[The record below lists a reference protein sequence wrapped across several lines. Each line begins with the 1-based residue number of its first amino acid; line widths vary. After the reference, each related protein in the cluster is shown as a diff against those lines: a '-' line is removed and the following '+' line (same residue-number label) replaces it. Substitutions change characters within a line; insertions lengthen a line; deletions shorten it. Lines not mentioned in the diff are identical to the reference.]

1 MALSWWF
8 ATTACTAPPPGPR
21 SLTDALAFL
30 FLSPCPQRALLGAA
44 DLVFLAA
51 CLALLARGRL
61 RRGGGSAAAAAPP
74 EREVLLQKP
83 DRPLSLPPPPFRYLV
98 ALGASAVFAASS
110 AVLFALALLLLPTGT
125 LWRAAEAAFLAVH
138 AVAHGAAAWTVAAS
152 RREGAAVPDAHL
164 RVFWLATALGA
175 ALFSASAAARGAAGS
190 LLFPDDVLA
199 FAGLLVSLPLA
210 YVAVTGFP
218 SHGTATGDAEPE
230 HAAGGEEEA
239 PASPYVAASFLS
251 RATFSWI
258 ISLIN
263 KVYAAESLTANDVPP
278 VPPGLRAEEAHAQFM
293 SNWPASSPPSRHAVG
308 VALWRSFWPRLVL
321 TAFLGLA
328 RLAAM
333 YVGPSLIDRFVEFI
347 RRGGTPWEGLRLVLI
362 LLVGKAAQTLASHH
376 YNFQGQLLGMRI
388 RGALQTAL
396 YHKSLRLTAG
406 ARRAHGAGAIVNYMQ
421 VDAAIVSM
429 AMHSL
434 HGLWLMPLQIVVALL
449 LLYAY
454 LGPAVLM
461 TLAVIAAVT
470 VIAAFANKLNVAY
483 QLKFLGV
490 RDSRVKAITEMLNH
504 MRVIKLQAWEDK
516 FGGKVRDIRRE
527 ELGWLAKIM
536 LFMCAN
542 TVVFSSGPLAMTL
555 LVFGTYIA
563 SGGQLDAGK
572 VFTATAFFR
581 MLEGPMQN
589 FPQTIVMSMQA
600 FVSLDRLNK
609 FLTDSEIDTTAVE
622 RVETDGAT
630 EDAVAVEVRGGVFAW
645 DVPESEEARGNN
657 GQAGNGIAENGQGNG
672 SELVTV
678 LKGIDVEVR
687 RGDLT
692 AVVGTVGSGKSSL
705 LSCIMGEMHKV
716 SGKVSIFG
724 STAYVA
730 QTAWIRNGTIQ
741 ENILFGKPMHPE
753 RYSEIIRA
761 CCLEKDLEMM
771 EFGDKTEIGE
781 RGINLS
787 GGQKQRIQLAR
798 AVYQDCDIYL
808 LDDIFSAV
816 DAHTGSTIFM
826 ECLKGILKNK
836 TVLLVTHQVDF
847 LQNVDTIIVMKD
859 GLIIQSGIYRELLA
873 SCPDFSELVAA
884 HDKSMETTGEQGF
897 HVQDTESSQAPTG
910 SVDVPSVNSKSND
923 ENGETVVGTTRN
935 KEEGSS
941 KLIQEEEKE
950 SGRVSWRVY
959 KLYMTQAWGWWG
971 VVVILV
977 VTLLSEGSSMAS
989 NYWLS
994 YETSGGPVFDTSIF
1008 LGVYA
1013 SIVVTTIILEMI
1025 TTIIVTFLGLQSA
1038 QAFFNKM
1045 FDSILRAPMSFF
1057 DTTPSGRILSRASSD
1072 QSKID
1077 TSLVFYVGFATSM
1090 CISVVTS
1097 IAVTCQV
1104 AWPSVVAVL
1113 PLLLLNIWYRNRYI
1127 ATSRELT
1134 RLQGVT
1140 RAPVIDHFTET
1151 FSGAPTVRCFR
1162 KEDEFYQTNLD
1173 RINSNLRMSFNNYAA
1188 NEWLGFHLEL
1198 IGTLILSI
1206 TAFLMISLPSNFIKK
1221 EFVGMSL
1228 SYGLSLNSLVYYTIS
1243 ISCMIENNM
1252 VAVER
1257 VHQYSTLPSEAAW
1270 EVADCL
1276 PSPNWPSRGDID
1288 VKDLKVRY
1296 RQNTPLILKGITVNI
1311 KSGEK
1316 IGVVGR
1322 TGSGK
1327 STLVQALFRIV
1338 EPAEGH
1344 IIIDGV
1350 DICTV
1355 GLHDLRSRFGVIP
1368 QEPVLFEGTVRSN
1381 IDPTGRY
1388 SEAEIWQALE
1398 RCQLKDIVASKPEKL
1413 DALVADM
1420 GENWSVG
1427 QKQLLCFGRVILK
1440 RSRILFMDEATASVD
1455 SQTDAAIQR
1464 IIREEFAECTVI
1476 SIAHRIPTVMDSDRV
1491 LVLDSGLVAE
1501 FDAPS
1506 KLMGRPSLFG
1516 GMVEEYASRSS
1527 RSQETDG

>member
-1 MALSWWF
+1 MVLPWWL
-8 ATTACTAPPPGPR
+8 ATTACAAPPPGPAG
-21 SLTDALAFL
+21 SFADALAFL
-30 FLSPCPQRALLGAA
+30 FLSPCTQRALLGAV

-51 CLALLARGRL
+51 CVVLLARRRR
-61 RRGGGSAAAAAPP
+61 RRGAPRAPAPP
-74 EREVLLQKP
+74 EGEPLLQKP
-83 DRPLSLPPPPFRYLV
+83 SHPPPPPLVRYVL
-98 ALGASAVFAASS
+98 ALGASTVFAAASV
-110 AVLFALALLLLPTGT
+110 VLLALALLLLPSTP
-125 LWRAAEAAFLAVH
+125 WRAAEAAFLAVH
-138 AVAHGAAAWTVAAS
+138 AVAHGAAAWTVASS
-152 RREGAAVPDAHL
+152 RRAGAAPDAHPAHL
-164 RVFWLATALGA
+164 RAFWLATALVA
-175 ALFSASAAARGAAGS
+175 LLFSASAVVRGADGS
-190 LLFPDDVLA
+190 LLFPDDILA
-199 FAGLLVSLPLA
+199 LASLLVSLSLA
-210 YVAVTGFP
+210 YVAVTGFTG
-218 SHGTATGDAEPE
+218 HGAGDGAQEVESEERTGP
-230 HAAGGEEEA
+230 EA
-239 PASPYVAASFLS
+239 PSSPYAAASFLS

-258 ISLIN
+258 TSLID
-263 KVYAAESLTANDVPP
+263 KGYAADSLTVEDVPP
-278 VPPGLRAEEAHAQFM
+278 VSAGHRAEAAHALFM
-293 SNWPASSPPSRHAVG
+293 SNWPASPGSRHPVG
-308 VALWRSFWPRLVL
+308 VALWLSFWPQLVL
-321 TAFLGLA
+321 TAVLGLA

-333 YVGPSLIDRFVEFI
+333 YVGPSLIDQFVEFI
-347 RRGGTPWEGLRLVLI
+347 RRGGTTWEGLRLVLI

-376 YNFQGQLLGMRI
+376 YSFQGQLLGMRI
-388 RGALQTAL
+388 RSALQTAL
-396 YHKSLRLTAG
+396 YLKSLRLTAG

-421 VDAAIVSM
+421 VDAGIVSY
-429 AMHSL
+429 AMHGL
-434 HGLWLMPLQIVVALL
+434 HGLWLMPLQIVVALF

-461 TLAVIAAVT
+461 TLAVITAVT
-470 VIAAFANKLNVAY
+470 VITAFANKLNLAY

-490 RDSRVKAITEMLNH
+490 RDSRVKAITEMLSH
-504 MRVIKLQAWEDK
+504 MRVIKLQAWEDT
-516 FGGKVRDIRRE
+516 FGGKVREIRRE

-542 TVVFSSGPLAMTL
+542 TVVFSSGPLAMTV
-555 LVFGTYIA
+555 LVFGTYLA

-572 VFTATAFFR
+572 VFTATAFFG
-581 MLEGPMQN
+581 MLEGPMRS

-600 FVSLDRLNK
+600 FVSLGRLNK
-609 FLTDSEIDTTAVE
+609 FLTDAEIDTAAVE
-622 RVETDGAT
+622 RIERGGA
-630 EDAVAVEVRGGVFAW
+630 EDTVAVKVQGGVFAW
-645 DVPESEEARGNN
+645 DVPPGEETRDKSSRPRHGV
-657 GQAGNGIAENGQGNG
+657 AENGEGNG
-672 SELVTV
+672 AELVTV
-678 LKGIDVEVR
+678 LRGIDVEVR
-687 RGDLT
+687 RGELT

-705 LSCIMGEMHKV
+705 LSCIMGEMHKI
-716 SGKVSIFG
+716 SGMVRICG

-730 QTAWIRNGTIQ
+730 QTAWIRNGTIK

-753 RYSEIIRA
+753 RYSEIIHA

-771 EFGDKTEIGE
+771 EFADQTEIGE

-826 ECLKGILKNK
+826 ECLKGILKDK

-847 LQNVDTIIVMKD
+847 LQNVDNIIVMKD
-859 GLIIQSGIYRELLA
+859 GLVIQSGIYRELLE
-873 SCPDFSELVAA
+873 SCSDFSDLVSA
-884 HDKSMETTGEQGF
+884 HHSSMETAGKQGCL
-897 HVQDTESSQAPTG
+897 VQNTEISQVSTG
-910 SVDVPSVNSKSND
+910 SVDSPSVDLKSND
-923 ENGETVVGTTRN
+923 ENGETAGTATN
-935 KEEGSS
+935 KETGSS
-941 KLIQEEEKE
+941 KLIKEEEKE

-977 VTLLSEGSSMAS
+977 VSLLSEGSSMAS

-994 YETSGGPVFDTSIF
+994 YETSGGPVSDTSIF
-1008 LGVYA
+1008 LGVYVG
-1013 SIVVTTIILEMI
+1013 IVATTIVLEMI
-1025 TTIIVTFLGLQSA
+1025 TTLIVTFLGLQSA

-1077 TSLVFYVGFATSM
+1077 TALVFYVGYATSM

-1104 AWPSVVAVL
+1104 AWPSVIAVL

-1140 RAPVIDHFTET
+1140 RAPIIDHFTET
-1151 FSGAPTVRCFR
+1151 FLGSPTVRCFR
-1162 KEDEFYQTNLD
+1162 KEEEFYQTNLD
-1173 RINSNLRMSFNNYAA
+1173 RINSNLRMSFHNSAA

-1198 IGTLILSI
+1198 IGTVILSV

-1243 ISCMIENNM
+1243 ISCMIENDM
-1252 VAVER
+1252 VSVER

-1270 EVADCL
+1270 EVAECL

-1327 STLVQALFRIV
+1327 STLVQALFRIL
-1338 EPAEGH
+1338 EPAEGR
-1344 IIIDGV
+1344 IVVDGI
-1350 DICTV
+1350 DICTL

-1381 IDPTGRY
+1381 VDPTGQY
-1388 SEAEIWQALE
+1388 SEDEIWLALE

-1427 QKQLLCFGRVILK
+1427 QKQLLCFGRVLLK
-1440 RSRILFMDEATASVD
+1440 HSRILFMDEATASVD

-1476 SIAHRIPTVMDSDRV
+1476 SIAHRIPTVMDSNRV
-1491 LVLDSGLVAE
+1491 LVLDAGLVAE

-1516 GMVEEYASRSS
+1516 GMVQEYASRTSS
-1527 RSQETDG
+1527 SQETDG

>member
-1 MALSWWF
+1 MALPWWL
-8 ATTACTAPPPGPR
+8 ATTAC
-21 SLTDALAFL
+21 
-30 FLSPCPQRALLGAA
+30 ALLGAV

-51 CLALLARGRL
+51 CLVLLARGL
-61 RRGGGSAAAAAPP
+61 RRGGSTAAAAAPA
-74 EREVLLQKP
+74 EREALLRKP
-83 DRPLSLPPPPFRYLV
+83 DHPSPRAFRYVV
-98 ALGASAVFAASS
+98 ALGASAVIAAASV
-110 AVLFALALLLLPTGT
+110 VLLALAVLLLPSTP
-125 LWRAAEAAFLAVH
+125 WRAAEAAFLAVH

-152 RREGAAVPDAHL
+152 RTAGAAPNAHHAHL

-175 ALFSASAAARGAAGS
+175 LLFSASAVVRGAHGS
-190 LLFPDDVLA
+190 LLFPDDAVA

-210 YVAVTGFP
+210 YIAVTGFARRGTGAGDVEP
-218 SHGTATGDAEPE
+218 GEHGG
-230 HAAGGEEEA
+230 EEA
-239 PASPYVAASFLS
+239 PASPYVTASFLS

-263 KVYAAESLTANDVPP
+263 KAYAAESLTANDVPP
-278 VPPGLRAEEAHAQFM
+278 VPPSHRAEAAHALFM
-293 SNWPASSPPSRHAVG
+293 SKWPASPASRHPVG
-308 VALWRSFWPRLVL
+308 VALWLSFWPQLVL

-347 RRGGTPWEGLRLVLI
+347 RLGGTPWEGLRLVII

-396 YHKSLRLTAG
+396 YRKSLRLTAG
-406 ARRAHGAGAIVNYMQ
+406 ARRAHGAGSIVNYMQ
-421 VDAAIVSM
+421 VDAGIVSF
-429 AMHSL
+429 AMHGL

-449 LLYAY
+449 LLYTY

-461 TLAVIAAVT
+461 TLAVITTVT
-470 VIAAFANKLNVAY
+470 VITAFANKLNLAY

-490 RDSRVKAITEMLNH
+490 RDRRVKAITEMLNH
-504 MRVIKLQAWEDK
+504 MRVIKLQAWEEK
-516 FGGKVRDIRRE
+516 FGGKVSDIRKE

-536 LFMCAN
+536 LFMCGN
-542 TVVFSSGPLAMTL
+542 TVVFSSGPLAMTV

-600 FVSLDRLNK
+600 FVSLGRLNK
-609 FLTDSEIDTTAVE
+609 FLTDAEIDTTAVE
-622 RVETDGAT
+622 RVESGGA
-630 EDAVAVEVRGGVFAW
+630 EEPVAVKVQAGVFAW
-645 DVPESEEARGNN
+645 DVPAGEETRDKVNS
-657 GQAGNGIAENGQGNG
+657 QAQVRHGAAETNGQGNG
-672 SELVTV
+672 ADLVTV
-678 LKGIDVEVR
+678 LRGIDVEVR
-687 RGDLT
+687 RGELT

-741 ENILFGKPMHPE
+741 ENILFGKPMYPE
-753 RYSEIIRA
+753 RYSQIINA

-771 EFGDKTEIGE
+771 DFGDKTEIGE

-816 DAHTGSTIFM
+816 DAHTGSTIFT

-847 LQNVDTIIVMKD
+847 LQNVDTITVMKD
-859 GLIIQSGIYRELLA
+859 GLVIQSGIYRELLA
-873 SCPDFSELVAA
+873 SCSDFSDLVAA
-884 HDKSMETTGEQGF
+884 HHSSMDTTGGQGY
-897 HVQDTESSQAPTG
+897 HVQNTESSDASTG
-910 SVDVPSVNSKSND
+910 SLDVPSVNSKSNN
-923 ENGETVVGTTRN
+923 ENGETVGTAIN
-935 KEEGSS
+935 KEAGSS

-994 YETSGGPVFDTSIF
+994 YETSGGPVFNTSVF
-1008 LGVYA
+1008 LGVYV
-1013 SIVVTTIILEMI
+1013 SIVATTIILEMI

-1077 TSLVFYVGFATSM
+1077 TSLVFYVGYATSM
-1090 CISVVTS
+1090 CISVVTT

-1104 AWPSVVAVL
+1104 AWPSVIAVL
-1113 PLLLLNIWYRNRYI
+1113 PLLLLNLWYRNRYI

-1140 RAPVIDHFTET
+1140 RAPIIDHFTET
-1151 FSGAPTVRCFR
+1151 FLGAPTVRCFR

-1188 NEWLGFHLEL
+1188 NEWLGFRLEL

-1243 ISCMIENNM
+1243 ISCMIENDM

-1257 VHQYSTLPSEAAW
+1257 VHQYSALPSEAAW

-1276 PSPNWPSRGDID
+1276 PSPNWPDRGDID

-1296 RQNTPLILKGITVNI
+1296 RQNTPLILKGITVSI
-1311 KSGEK
+1311 KGGEK

-1338 EPAEGH
+1338 EPAEGR

-1350 DICTV
+1350 DICTL

-1440 RSRILFMDEATASVD
+1440 RSRILFIDEATASVD

-1464 IIREEFAECTVI
+1464 IIREEFSECTII

-1491 LVLDSGLVAE
+1491 LVLDAGLVSE

-1516 GMVEEYASRSS
+1516 AMVQEYANRSS
-1527 RSQETDG
+1527 SSQGTDE

>member
-1 MALSWWF
+1 MALPWWL
-8 ATTACTAPPPGPR
+8 ATTACAAPPPGSG
-21 SLTDALAFL
+21 SLADWLAFI
-30 FLSPCPQRALLGAA
+30 FLSPCPQRALLGAV

-51 CLALLARGRL
+51 CLVLLARRL
-61 RRGGGSAAAAAPP
+61 LRGGVSAAAAPP
-74 EREVLLQKP
+74 SEGEALLEKP
-83 DRPLSLPPPPFRYLV
+83 DRHPSPPLFPY
-98 ALGASAVFAASS
+98 
-110 AVLFALALLLLPTGT
+110 ALALGSSAAFEAASVVLLVLAVLLLPSTP
-125 LWRAAEAAFLAVH
+125 WRAAEAAFLAVH
-138 AVAHGAAAWTVAAS
+138 SAAHGAAAWTVAAS
-152 RREGAAVPDAHL
+152 RRAGVSSPAAHQAAHL
-164 RVFWLATALGA
+164 RVFWLATALVA
-175 ALFSASAAARGAAGS
+175 LLFSASAAVRGAGGS
-190 LLFPDDVLA
+190 LLLPDDVLA

-210 YVAVTGFP
+210 FVAVTGST
-218 SHGTATGDAEPE
+218 SHGSTREGGDDEAEE
-230 HAAGGEEEA
+230 HAGEEE
-239 PASPYVAASFLS
+239 ASPYVAASFLS

-263 KVYAAESLTANDVPP
+263 KAYAAESLTADDVPP
-278 VPPGLRAEEAHAQFM
+278 VPPSHRAEAAYALFM
-293 SNWPASSPPSRHAVG
+293 SNWPASSRHPVG
-308 VALWRSFWPRLVL
+308 VALWLSFWPQLVL

-328 RLAAM
+328 RLGAM
-333 YVGPSLIDRFVEFI
+333 YVGPSLIDQFVEFV
-347 RRGGTPWEGLRLVLI
+347 RRGGTPWEGLQLVLI

-396 YHKSLRLTAG
+396 YRKSLHLTAG
-406 ARRAHGAGAIVNYMQ
+406 ARRAHGAGSIVNYMQ
-421 VDAAIVSM
+421 VDAGIVSF
-429 AMHSL
+429 AMHGL

-449 LLYAY
+449 LLYTY

-461 TLAVIAAVT
+461 TLAVITAVT
-470 VIAAFANKLNVAY
+470 VITAFANKLNLAY

-504 MRVIKLQAWEDK
+504 MRVIKLQAWEDN
-516 FGGKVRDIRRE
+516 FGKKVRDIRQE

-542 TVVFSSGPLAMTL
+542 TVVFSSGPLAMTV

-563 SGGQLDAGK
+563 TGGLLDAGK
-572 VFTATAFFR
+572 VFTAIAFFR
-581 MLEGPMQN
+581 MLEGPMQS

-609 FLTDSEIDTTAVE
+609 FLTDAEIDPTAVE
-622 RVETDGAT
+622 RVDSGGGA
-630 EDAVAVEVRGGVFAW
+630 EDTVAVKVQGGVFAW
-645 DVPESEEARGNN
+645 DVPAGEEKR
-657 GQAGNGIAENGQGNG
+657 
-672 SELVTV
+672 V
-678 LKGIDVEVR
+678 LRGIDVEVR
-687 RGDLT
+687 RGELS

-741 ENILFGKPMHPE
+741 ENILFGKPMHTE
-753 RYSEIIRA
+753 RYSEIIHA

-771 EFGDKTEIGE
+771 EFGDQTEIGE

-847 LQNVDTIIVMKD
+847 LKNVDTVIVMKD
-859 GLIIQSGIYRELLA
+859 GSVIQSGIYRELLA
-873 SCPDFSELVAA
+873 SCSDFSDLVAA
-884 HDKSMETTGEQGF
+884 HHSSMETTGEQGR
-897 HVQDTESSQAPTG
+897 HVQNTESSQASTG
-910 SVDVPSVNSKSND
+910 AVDVPSDNSKSND
-923 ENGETVVGTTRN
+923 GNGEKVDTAIN
-935 KEEGSS
+935 KEAGSS
-941 KLIQEEEKE
+941 KLIKEEEKE

-959 KLYMTQAWGWWG
+959 KLYMTQVWGWWG
-971 VVVILV
+971 IVIILV

-989 NYWLS
+989 SYWLS

-1008 LGVYA
+1008 LGVYS
-1013 SIVVTTIILEMI
+1013 SIVATTIILEMI

-1090 CISVVTS
+1090 CISVVTN

-1104 AWPSVVAVL
+1104 AWPSVIVVL

-1127 ATSRELT
+1127 TTSRELT

-1140 RAPVIDHFTET
+1140 RAPIIDHFTET
-1151 FSGAPTVRCFR
+1151 FLGAPTVRCFR
-1162 KEDEFYQTNLD
+1162 KENEFHQTNLD

-1188 NEWLGFHLEL
+1188 NEWLGFRLEL

-1243 ISCMIENNM
+1243 ISCMIENDM

-1270 EVADCL
+1270 EVTDCL

-1296 RQNTPLILKGITVNI
+1296 RQNTPLILKGITVSV

-1327 STLVQALFRIV
+1327 TTFVQALFRIV
-1338 EPAEGH
+1338 EPAEGS

-1350 DICTV
+1350 DICTL

-1381 IDPTGRY
+1381 IDPTGQY
-1388 SEAEIWQALE
+1388 SEPEIWKALE
-1398 RCQLKDIVASKPEKL
+1398 RCQLKDVVASKPEKL

-1464 IIREEFAECTVI
+1464 IIREEFNECTVI

-1491 LVLDSGLVAE
+1491 LVLDAGLVAE

-1506 KLMGRPSLFG
+1506 KLMARPSLFG
-1516 GMVEEYASRSS
+1516 AMVQEYASRSS
-1527 RSQETDG
+1527 SSHGTDG

>member
-1 MALSWWF
+1 MMALPWWL
-8 ATTACTAPPPGPR
+8 ATTACAAPPPGHG
-21 SLTDALAFL
+21 SLADLLAFVL
-30 FLSPCPQRALLGAA
+30 LSPCPQRALVGAV

-51 CLALLARGRL
+51 CLVLLARRP
-61 RRGGGSAAAAAPP
+61 RSGGGSAVAAAAPP
-74 EREVLLQKP
+74 EREALLQKP
-83 DRPLSLPPPPFRYLV
+83 SHHPSPPPFRYV
-98 ALGASAVFAASS
+98 VSLGASAVLAAASV
-110 AVLFALALLLLPTGT
+110 VLLALAILLLPSTP
-125 LWRAAEAAFLAVH
+125 WRAAEAAFLSVH
-138 AVAHGAAAWTVAAS
+138 AVAHGAAAWTVATS
-152 RREGAAVPDAHL
+152 RRAGAAQGAHQAHL

-175 ALFSASAAARGAAGS
+175 VLFSASAVVRGADGS
-190 LLFPDDVLA
+190 LIFPDDVLA

-210 YVAVTGFP
+210 YVAATGFTG
-218 SHGTATGDAEPE
+218 HGTGAGDCEPE
-230 HAAGGEEEA
+230 HAGEEA

-263 KVYAAESLTANDVPP
+263 KAYAAESLIADDVPP
-278 VPPGLRAEEAHAQFM
+278 VPPGLRAEAAHDLFM
-293 SNWPASSPPSRHAVG
+293 SNWPASPASRHPVG
-308 VALWRSFWPRLVL
+308 VALWLSFWPRLVL

-333 YVGPSLIDRFVEFI
+333 YVGPSLIDQFVEFI

-362 LLVGKAAQTLASHH
+362 LLVGKAVQTLASHH

-396 YHKSLRLTAG
+396 YRKSLRLTAG
-406 ARRAHGAGAIVNYMQ
+406 ARRAHGAGSIVNYIQ
-421 VDAAIVSM
+421 VDAGIVSF
-429 AMHSL
+429 AMHGL

-449 LLYAY
+449 LLYTY

-461 TLAVIAAVT
+461 TLAVITAVT
-470 VIAAFANKLNVAY
+470 VITAFANKFNLSY

-504 MRVIKLQAWEDK
+504 MRVIKLQAWEDT
-516 FGGKVRDIRRE
+516 FGGKVRDIRRD

-542 TVVFSSGPLAMTL
+542 TVVFSSGPLAMTV

-600 FVSLDRLNK
+600 FVSLGRLNK
-609 FLTDSEIDTTAVE
+609 FLTDAEIDTTAVE
-622 RVETDGAT
+622 RVESGGA
-630 EDAVAVEVRGGVFAW
+630 EDTPVAVEVRGGVFAW
-645 DVPESEEARGNN
+645 DVPASEEMRSSDSQARLGVE
-657 GQAGNGIAENGQGNG
+657 ENGQGNG
-672 SELVTV
+672 SAELVTV

-687 RGDLT
+687 RGELT

-741 ENILFGKPMHPE
+741 ENILFGKPMHLE
-753 RYSEIIRA
+753 RYSEIIHA

-771 EFGDKTEIGE
+771 EFGDQTEIGE

-826 ECLKGILKNK
+826 ECLKGMLKNK
-836 TVLLVTHQVDF
+836 TVLLVTHQMDF

-859 GLIIQSGIYRELLA
+859 GLVIQSGIYGELLA
-873 SCPDFSELVAA
+873 SCPDFSDLVAA
-884 HDKSMETTGEQGF
+884 HHSSMETTGEQGC
-897 HVQDTESSQAPTG
+897 HVQNTESSQASTG
-910 SVDVPSVNSKSND
+910 SVDVPSINSKSND
-923 ENGETVVGTTRN
+923 ENGETTGTAIN
-935 KEEGSS
+935 KEAGSS
-941 KLIQEEEKE
+941 KLIKEEEKE

-994 YETSGGPVFDTSIF
+994 YETSGGPVFDTTIF

-1013 SIVVTTIILEMI
+1013 SIVATTIILEMI

-1090 CISVVTS
+1090 CISVVTN

-1104 AWPSVVAVL
+1104 AWPSVIAVL

-1140 RAPVIDHFTET
+1140 RAPIIDHFTET
-1151 FSGAPTVRCFR
+1151 FLGAPTVRCFR

-1173 RINSNLRMSFNNYAA
+1173 RINSNLRMSFHNYAA
-1188 NEWLGFHLEL
+1188 NEWLGFRLEL

-1243 ISCMIENNM
+1243 ISCMIENDM

-1276 PSPNWPSRGDID
+1276 PSSNWPSRGDID

-1296 RQNTPLILKGITVNI
+1296 RQNTPLILKGITVSI
-1311 KSGEK
+1311 KNGEK

-1338 EPAEGH
+1338 EPAEGR

-1350 DICTV
+1350 DICTL

-1381 IDPTGRY
+1381 IDPTGQY

-1491 LVLDSGLVAE
+1491 LVLDAGLVAE

-1516 GMVEEYASRSS
+1516 AMVKEYASRSS
-1527 RSQETDG
+1527 SSKETDG

>member
-1 MALSWWF
+1 MALPWWL
-8 ATTACTAPPPGPR
+8 ATMECAAPPHGPG
-21 SLTDALAFL
+21 SFADALAFL
-30 FLSPCPQRALLGAA
+30 FLSPCPQRALLGAV
-44 DLVFLAA
+44 DLVFIAA
-51 CLALLARGRL
+51 SFALVARGRL
-61 RRGGGSAAAAAPP
+61 RRGGISAAAAAP
-74 EREVLLQKP
+74 EREALLQKP
-83 DRPLSLPPPPFRYLV
+83 GSLSSPPPPFRYVV
-98 ALGASAVFAASS
+98 ALGASAVLAAAS
-110 AVLFALALLLLPTGT
+110 AVLLALALLLLPSGT
-125 LWRAAEAAFLAVH
+125 PWRVAEAAFLAVH
-138 AVAHGAAAWTVAAS
+138 TVAHGAAAWAVAAS
-152 RREGAAVPDAHL
+152 RRAGASWTPAAHV
-164 RVFWLATALGA
+164 RAFWLATALGA
-175 ALFSASAAARGAAGS
+175 VLFSASAAARGAGGS

-218 SHGTATGDAEPE
+218 SHGTATGDAEPPE
-230 HAAGGEEEA
+230 HAGGGEENEA
-239 PASPYVAASFLS
+239 PASPYAAASFLS

-263 KVYAAESLTANDVPP
+263 KAYAAESLAAEDVPP
-278 VPPGLRAEEAHAQFM
+278 VPTGLRAEEAHALFM
-293 SNWPASSPPSRHAVG
+293 SNWPATSSPRHAVG
-308 VALWRSFWPRLVL
+308 VALWRSFWPQLVL

-347 RRGGTPWEGLRLVLI
+347 RRGGTPWEGLSLVLI
-362 LLVGKAAQTLASHH
+362 LLDGKAAQTLASHH

-396 YHKSLRLTAG
+396 YRKSLRLSAG

-421 VDAAIVSM
+421 VDTGIVSI
-429 AMHSL
+429 AMHGL

-461 TLAVIAAVT
+461 TLAVITAVT
-470 VIAAFANKLNVAY
+470 VITAFANKLNLAY

-490 RDSRVKAITEMLNH
+490 RDSRVKAITEMLSH

-542 TVVFSSGPLAMTL
+542 TVVFSSGPLAMTV

-572 VFTATAFFR
+572 VFTAAAFFR

-600 FVSLDRLNK
+600 FVSLSRLNK
-609 FLTDSEIDTTAVE
+609 FLTDAEIDTAAVD
-622 RVETDGAT
+622 RVESGSAAD
-630 EDAVAVEVRGGVFAW
+630 DAVAIEVRGGVFAW
-645 DVPESEEARGNN
+645 DVPENEEKKSNN
-657 GQAGNGIAENGQGNG
+657 GQAGNGVTENGQGNG

-687 RGDLT
+687 RGELT

-771 EFGDKTEIGE
+771 EFGDQTEIGE

-826 ECLKGILKNK
+826 ECLKGMLKNK

-859 GLIIQSGIYRELLA
+859 GLLIQSGIYRELLA
-873 SCPDFSELVAA
+873 SCSDFSDLVAA
-884 HDKSMETTGEQGF
+884 HHSSMETTGEQGF
-897 HVQDTESSQAPTG
+897 HVQNTESSQASTG

-923 ENGETVVGTTRN
+923 ENGETVGTAIN
-935 KEEGSS
+935 KEAGSS

-1013 SIVVTTIILEMI
+1013 SIVATTIILEMI

-1077 TSLVFYVGFATSM
+1077 TSLVFYVGYATSM
-1090 CISVVTS
+1090 CISVVTN
-1097 IAVTCQV
+1097 IAIICQV
-1104 AWPSVVAVL
+1104 AWPSVIPVL

-1140 RAPVIDHFTET
+1140 RAPIIDHFTET

-1173 RINSNLRMSFNNYAA
+1173 RINSNLCMAFNNYAA
-1188 NEWLGFHLEL
+1188 NEWLGFRLEL

-1243 ISCMIENNM
+1243 ITCMIENDM

-1257 VHQYSTLPSEAAW
+1257 VHQYSALPSEAAW

-1296 RQNTPLILKGITVNI
+1296 RQNTPLILKGITLNI

-1327 STLVQALFRIV
+1327 STLVQALFRIL
-1338 EPAEGH
+1338 EPAEGR

-1381 IDPTGRY
+1381 IDPTGQY

-1476 SIAHRIPTVMDSDRV
+1476 SIAHRMPTVMDSDRV
-1491 LVLDSGLVAE
+1491 LVLDAGLVAE

-1516 GMVEEYASRSS
+1516 AMVQEYASRSS
-1527 RSQETDG
+1527 SSQETDG

>member
-1 MALSWWF
+1 MALPWWL
-8 ATTACTAPPPGPR
+8 TTKACTAPPPGPG
-21 SLTDALAFL
+21 SFSDAVAFL
-30 FLSPCPQRALLGAA
+30 FLSPCPQRGLLATA
-44 DLVFLAA
+44 DLVFLVA
-51 CLALLARGRL
+51 CIVRLARRL
-61 RRGGGSAAAAAPP
+61 RRGHPVPAAAPP
-74 EREVLLQKP
+74 PEREALLQKP
-83 DRPLSLPPPPFRYLV
+83 NHPSPPLVRHVL
-98 ALGASAVFAASS
+98 ALGASAVFAAVSV
-110 AVLFALALLLLPTGT
+110 VLLALALLLLPATP
-125 LWRAAEAAFLAVH
+125 WRAAEGAFLSVH
-138 AVAHGAAAWTVAAS
+138 AVAHGVAAWTIVSS
-152 RREGAAVPDAHL
+152 RRAGAAPEAHL

-175 ALFSASAAARGAAGS
+175 ALFSASAVVRGADAS
-190 LLFPDDVLA
+190 LLFPDDILA

-210 YVAVTGFP
+210 YIAVTGF
-218 SHGTATGDAEPE
+218 TGNVTRAQEGEPE
-230 HAAGGEEEA
+230 HAGPEA
-239 PASPYVAASFLS
+239 PSSPYTTASFLS

-258 ISLIN
+258 NSLIT
-263 KVYAAESLTANDVPP
+263 KGYAAESLKTEDVPP
-278 VPPGLRAEEAHAQFM
+278 VSAAHRAEAAHALFM
-293 SNWPASSPPSRHAVG
+293 SNWPASPASRHPVG
-308 VALWRSFWPRLVL
+308 VALWLSFWPQLVL

-328 RLAAM
+328 RLGAM
-333 YVGPSLIDRFVEFI
+333 YVGPSLIDQFVEFI
-347 RRGGTPWEGLRLVLI
+347 RRGGTSWEGLRLVLI
-362 LLVGKAAQTLASHH
+362 LLAGKAVQTLASHH
-376 YNFQGQLLGMRI
+376 YSFQGQLLGMRI

-396 YHKSLRLTAG
+396 YRKSLRLTAG

-421 VDAAIVSM
+421 VDAGIVSY
-429 AMHSL
+429 AMHGL

-461 TLAVIAAVT
+461 TLAVITAVT
-470 VIAAFANKLNVAY
+470 VVTAFANKLNLAY

-490 RDSRVKAITEMLNH
+490 RDSRVKAITEMLSN
-504 MRVIKLQAWEDK
+504 MRPIKLQAWEDT

-542 TVVFSSGPLAMTL
+542 TVVFSSGPLAMTV
-555 LVFGTYIA
+555 LVFGTYLA

-572 VFTATAFFR
+572 VFTATAFFG
-581 MLEGPMQN
+581 MLEGPMRN

-609 FLTDSEIDTTAVE
+609 FLTDTEIDTAAVE
-622 RVETDGAT
+622 RIESGGA
-630 EDAVAVEVRGGVFAW
+630 EDTVAVKVQGGVFAW
-645 DVPESEEARGNN
+645 DVPADEEMKGNN
-657 GQAGNGIAENGQGNG
+657 NNSSRPRHEVAENDQGNRA
-672 SELVTV
+672 ELVTV
-678 LKGIDVEVR
+678 LRGIDVEVR
-687 RGDLT
+687 RGELT

-705 LSCIMGEMHKV
+705 LSCIMGEMHKL
-716 SGKVSIFG
+716 SGTVSICG

-741 ENILFGKPMHPE
+741 ENILFGKPMHSE
-753 RYSEIIRA
+753 RYSEIVNA

-771 EFGDKTEIGE
+771 EFGDQTEIGE

-816 DAHTGSTIFM
+816 DAHTGSAIFK

-859 GLIIQSGIYRELLA
+859 GLVIQSGIYLELLA
-873 SCPDFSELVAA
+873 SCSEFSDLVTA
-884 HDKSMETTGEQGF
+884 HHSSMETAGAQAF
-897 HVQDTESSQAPTG
+897 HVQNTESSQASTG
-910 SVDVPSVNSKSND
+910 SVDAPSLASKSNA
-923 ENGETVVGTTRN
+923 ENGESVGSATN
-935 KEEGSS
+935 KEAGSS

-959 KLYMTQAWGWWG
+959 KLYMTEAWGWWG
-971 VVVILV
+971 IVVILAV
-977 VTLLSEGSSMAS
+977 SLLSEGSSMAS

-994 YETSGGPVFDTSIF
+994 YETSGGPVFDTSLF

-1013 SIVVTTIILEMI
+1013 SIVATTIILEMI
-1025 TTIIVTFLGLQSA
+1025 ATLIVTFMGLQSA

-1077 TSLVFYVGFATSM
+1077 TNLVFYVGFATSM
-1090 CISVVTS
+1090 CISVVTNVA
-1097 IAVTCQV
+1097 ITCQV
-1104 AWPSVVAVL
+1104 AWPSVIAVF

-1127 ATSRELT
+1127 TTSRELT

-1140 RAPVIDHFTET
+1140 RAPIIDHFTES
-1151 FSGAPTVRCFR
+1151 FLGAPTVRCFR
-1162 KEDEFYQTNLD
+1162 KEDEFYQINLD
-1173 RINSNLRMSFNNYAA
+1173 RINSNLRMSFHNYAA
-1188 NEWLGFHLEL
+1188 NEWLGFRLEL

-1228 SYGLSLNSLVYYTIS
+1228 SYGISLNSLVYYTIS
-1243 ISCMIENNM
+1243 ISCMIENDM
-1252 VAVER
+1252 VAIER

-1270 EVADCL
+1270 EVADGL
-1276 PSPNWPSRGDID
+1276 PSQDWPSRGDID

-1296 RQNTPLILKGITVNI
+1296 RQNTPLILKGITVSI
-1311 KSGEK
+1311 KGGEK
-1316 IGVVGR
+1316 VGVVGR

-1338 EPAEGH
+1338 EPADGH

-1350 DICTV
+1350 NICTL
-1355 GLHDLRSRFGVIP
+1355 GLRDLRSRFGVIP

-1381 IDPTGRY
+1381 IDPAGRY
-1388 SEAEIWQALE
+1388 SEAEIWQE
-1398 RCQLKDIVASKPEKL
+1398 IQPKP
-1413 DALVADM
+1413 M
-1420 GENWSVG
+1420 
-1427 QKQLLCFGRVILK
+1427 LC
-1440 RSRILFMDEATASVD
+1440 
-1455 SQTDAAIQR
+1455 
-1464 IIREEFAECTVI
+1464 
-1476 SIAHRIPTVMDSDRV
+1476 
-1491 LVLDSGLVAE
+1491 
-1501 FDAPS
+1501 
-1506 KLMGRPSLFG
+1506 
-1516 GMVEEYASRSS
+1516 
-1527 RSQETDG
+1527 

>member
-1 MALSWWF
+1 MALPWWL
-8 ATTACTAPPPGPR
+8 ATTACAAPPPGPV
-21 SLTDALAFL
+21 SLADALAFL
-30 FLSPCPQRALLGAA
+30 FLSPCPQRALLGAV
-44 DLVFLAA
+44 DLVFLVA

-61 RRGGGSAAAAAPP
+61 RRRRGSSAAAAAAADPP
-74 EREVLLQKP
+74 EREALLQKP
-83 DRPLSLPPPPFRYLV
+83 DRPSSPPFRYAV
-98 ALGASAVFAASS
+98 ALGASAVLAAAS
-110 AVLFALALLLLPTGT
+110 AVLLALALLLLPAGT
-125 LWRAAEAAFLAVH
+125 PWRDAEASFLAVH
-138 AVAHGAAAWTVAAS
+138 AVAHGAAAWAAAAAS
-152 RREGAAVPDAHL
+152 RRAAAASSSPAAHL
-164 RVFWLATALGA
+164 LRAFWLATALGA
-175 ALFSASAAARGAAGS
+175 ALLSASAAARGAAGS

-199 FAGLLVSLPLA
+199 FAGLVVSLPLA

-218 SHGTATGDAEPE
+218 ADGTATAEDAEPPE
-230 HAAGGEEEA
+230 HAAGGEGEEA
-239 PASPYVAASFLS
+239 PASPYAAASFLS

-263 KVYAAESLTANDVPP
+263 SAYAAESLAAGDVPP
-278 VPPGLRAEEAHAQFM
+278 VPPGLRAEEAHALFM
-293 SNWPASSPPSRHAVG
+293 SNWPASSSPHAVG

-362 LLVGKAAQTLASHH
+362 LLAGKAAQTLASHH

-396 YHKSLRLTAG
+396 YRKSLRLSAG
-406 ARRAHGAGAIVNYMQ
+406 ARRSHGAGAIVNYMQ
-421 VDAAIVSM
+421 VDAGIVSF
-429 AMHSL
+429 AMHGL

-470 VIAAFANKLNVAY
+470 VITAFANKLNLAY

-490 RDSRVKAITEMLNH
+490 RDSRVKAITEMLGH
-504 MRVIKLQAWEDK
+504 MRVIKLQAWEER
-516 FGGKVRDIRRE
+516 FGGKVREIRRE

-542 TVVFSSGPLAMTL
+542 TVVFSSGPLAMTV

-572 VFTATAFFR
+572 VFTAAAFFR
-581 MLEGPMQN
+581 MLEGPMQS

-600 FVSLDRLNK
+600 FVSLGRLNK
-609 FLTDSEIDTTAVE
+609 FLTDAEIDATAVE
-622 RVETDGAT
+622 RVDSAGAA
-630 EDAVAVEVRGGVFAW
+630 EDAAAVAVEVRGGVFAW
-645 DVPESEEARGNN
+645 DVPEGEETKKGNN
-657 GQAGNGIAENGQGNG
+657 GQAGNGVVAENGGQGNG

-678 LKGIDVEVR
+678 LRGIDVEIR
-687 RGDLT
+687 RGELT
-692 AVVGTVGSGKSSL
+692 AVVGMVGSGKSSL

-741 ENILFGKPMHPE
+741 ENILFGKPMDSE

-771 EFGDKTEIGE
+771 EFGDQTEIGE

-816 DAHTGSTIFM
+816 DAHTGSTIFK
-826 ECLKGILKNK
+826 ECLKSILKNK

-859 GLIIQSGIYRELLA
+859 GLLIQSGIYRELLA
-873 SCPDFSELVAA
+873 SCSDFSDLVAA
-884 HDKSMETTGEQGF
+884 HHSSMETTGEQGF
-897 HVQDTESSQAPTG
+897 HVQNAENSQASTG
-910 SVDVPSVNSKSND
+910 SVDVPSVNSKSKD
-923 ENGETVVGTTRN
+923 ENGETVGTAIN
-935 KEEGSS
+935 KEAGSS
-941 KLIQEEEKE
+941 KLIHEEEKE

-959 KLYMTQAWGWWG
+959 KLYITQAWGWWG

-977 VTLLSEGSSMAS
+977 MTLLSEGCSMTS
-989 NYWLS
+989 NYWLL
-994 YETSGGPVFDTSIF
+994 YETSGGPVFDSSVF

-1013 SIVVTTIILEMI
+1013 SIVATTIILEMI

-1090 CISVVTS
+1090 CISVVTN
-1097 IAVTCQV
+1097 IAVVCQV
-1104 AWPSVVAVL
+1104 AWPSVIAVL

-1140 RAPVIDHFTET
+1140 RAPIIDHFTET

-1188 NEWLGFHLEL
+1188 NEWLGFRLEL

-1243 ISCMIENNM
+1243 ISCMIENDM

-1257 VHQYSTLPSEAAW
+1257 VHQY
-1270 EVADCL
+1270 
-1276 PSPNWPSRGDID
+1276 
-1288 VKDLKVRY
+1288 
-1296 RQNTPLILKGITVNI
+1296 
-1311 KSGEK
+1311 
-1316 IGVVGR
+1316 
-1322 TGSGK
+1322 
-1327 STLVQALFRIV
+1327 
-1338 EPAEGH
+1338 
-1344 IIIDGV
+1344 
-1350 DICTV
+1350 
-1355 GLHDLRSRFGVIP
+1355 
-1368 QEPVLFEGTVRSN
+1368 
-1381 IDPTGRY
+1381 
-1388 SEAEIWQALE
+1388 
-1398 RCQLKDIVASKPEKL
+1398 
-1413 DALVADM
+1413 
-1420 GENWSVG
+1420 
-1427 QKQLLCFGRVILK
+1427 
-1440 RSRILFMDEATASVD
+1440 
-1455 SQTDAAIQR
+1455 
-1464 IIREEFAECTVI
+1464 
-1476 SIAHRIPTVMDSDRV
+1476 
-1491 LVLDSGLVAE
+1491 
-1501 FDAPS
+1501 
-1506 KLMGRPSLFG
+1506 
-1516 GMVEEYASRSS
+1516 
-1527 RSQETDG
+1527 

>member
-1 MALSWWF
+1 MSQPRQQGMALPWWL
-8 ATTACTAPPPGPR
+8 ATTACAAPPPGTG
-21 SLTDALAFL
+21 SLADWLAFL
-30 FLSPCPQRALLGAA
+30 FLSPCPQRALLAA
-44 DLVFLAA
+44 VDLVFLAA
-51 CLALLARGRL
+51 CLVLLARRL
-61 RRGGGSAAAAAPP
+61 RRGGSAASAPP
-74 EREVLLQKP
+74 EREALLKKP
-83 DRPLSLPPPPFRYLV
+83 DHTSPPLFRYVV
-98 ALGASAVFAASS
+98 ALGASTVFAAASVVLLVL
-110 AVLFALALLLLPTGT
+110 AVLLLPNTP
-125 LWRAAEAAFLAVH
+125 WRAAEAAFLAVH

-152 RREGAAVPDAHL
+152 RRAGAAPDAHL

-175 ALFSASAAARGAAGS
+175 ALFSASAVVRGADDS
-190 LLFPDDVLA
+190 LLFPDDVIA

-210 YVAVTGFP
+210 YVAATGFTG
-218 SHGTATGDAEPE
+218 HGTGTGDIEPD
-230 HAAGGEEEA
+230 HAGEEA

-263 KVYAAESLTANDVPP
+263 KGYAADSLTVNDVPP
-278 VPPGLRAEEAHAQFM
+278 VPPSHRAEAAHALFM
-293 SNWPASSPPSRHAVG
+293 SNWPTSPGSRHPVG
-308 VALWRSFWPRLVL
+308 VALWLSFWPQLVL

-328 RLAAM
+328 RLGAM
-333 YVGPSLIDRFVEFI
+333 YVGPSLINQFVAFI

-376 YNFQGQLLGMRI
+376 YSFQGQLLGMRI

-396 YHKSLRLTAG
+396 YRKSLRLTAG
-406 ARRAHGAGAIVNYMQ
+406 ARRAHGAGSIVNYMQ
-421 VDAAIVSM
+421 VDAGIVSF
-429 AMHSL
+429 AMHGL
-434 HGLWLMPLQIVVALL
+434 HGLWLMPLQILVALL
-449 LLYAY
+449 LLYTY
-454 LGPAVLM
+454 LGPAVFM
-461 TLAVIAAVT
+461 TLAVIAGVT
-470 VIAAFANKLNVAY
+470 VIAAFANKFNLAY

-504 MRVIKLQAWEDK
+504 MRVIKLQAWEET
-516 FGGKVRDIRRE
+516 FGSKVREIRQE

-542 TVVFSSGPLAMTL
+542 TVVFSSGPLAMTV

-572 VFTATAFFR
+572 VFTATAFFH
-581 MLEGPMQN
+581 MLEGPMQS

-600 FVSLDRLNK
+600 FVSLGRLNK
-609 FLTDSEIDTTAVE
+609 FLMDAEIDTTAVE
-622 RVETDGAT
+622 RVEGGAAEGT
-630 EDAVAVEVRGGVFAW
+630 VAVKVQGGVFAW
-645 DVPESEEARGNN
+645 DVPAGEETSGSNSQPHHGVAET
-657 GQAGNGIAENGQGNG
+657 GQENG

-687 RGDLT
+687 RGELT
-692 AVVGTVGSGKSSL
+692 AVVGMVGSGKSSL
-705 LSCIMGEMHKV
+705 LSCVMGEMHKV
-716 SGKVSIFG
+716 SGKVSICG

-741 ENILFGKPMHPE
+741 ENILFGKPMHSE
-753 RYSEIIRA
+753 RYSEIIHA

-771 EFGDKTEIGE
+771 EFGDQTEIGE

-816 DAHTGSTIFM
+816 DAHTGSAIFM

-859 GLIIQSGIYRELLA
+859 GLVIRSGIYRELLA
-873 SCPDFSELVAA
+873 SCSDFSDLVAA
-884 HDKSMETTGEQGF
+884 HHSSMETTGEQGC
-897 HVQDTESSQAPTG
+897 HVQNTESSQASTG
-910 SVDVPSVNSKSND
+910 SVDVPSVDSKSND
-923 ENGETVVGTTRN
+923 GNGETVGTATN
-935 KEEGSS
+935 KKAGSS

-959 KLYMTQAWGWWG
+959 KLYMTEAWGWWG
-971 VVVILV
+971 VVVILAV
-977 VTLLSEGSSMAS
+977 SLLSEGSSMAS

-994 YETSGGPVFDTSIF
+994 YETSVGPVFDTSIF
-1008 LGVYA
+1008 LGVYVA
-1013 SIVVTTIILEMI
+1013 IVATTIILEMI
-1025 TTIIVTFLGLQSA
+1025 TTLIVTFLGLQSA

-1090 CISVVTS
+1090 CISVVTN

-1104 AWPSVVAVL
+1104 AWPSVIVVL
-1113 PLLLLNIWYRNRYI
+1113 PLLLLNIWYRNHYI

-1134 RLQGVT
+1134 RLLGVT
-1140 RAPVIDHFTET
+1140 RAPIIDHFTET
-1151 FSGAPTVRCFR
+1151 FLGAPT
-1162 KEDEFYQTNLD
+1162 
-1173 RINSNLRMSFNNYAA
+1173 
-1188 NEWLGFHLEL
+1188 
-1198 IGTLILSI
+1198 
-1206 TAFLMISLPSNFIKK
+1206 
-1221 EFVGMSL
+1221 
-1228 SYGLSLNSLVYYTIS
+1228 
-1243 ISCMIENNM
+1243 
-1252 VAVER
+1252 
-1257 VHQYSTLPSEAAW
+1257 
-1270 EVADCL
+1270 
-1276 PSPNWPSRGDID
+1276 
-1288 VKDLKVRY
+1288 VRY
-1296 RQNTPLILKGITVNI
+1296 RQNTPLILKGITVSI

-1338 EPAEGH
+1338 EPAEGRV
-1344 IIIDGV
+1344 IIDGV
-1350 DICTV
+1350 DICTL
-1355 GLHDLRSRFGVIP
+1355 GLHELRSRFGVIP

-1398 RCQLKDIVASKPEKL
+1398 CCQLKDIVASKPEKL

-1491 LVLDSGLVAE
+1491 LVLDAGLVAE

-1516 GMVEEYASRSS
+1516 AMVQEYASRSS
-1527 RSQETDG
+1527 SSQETDG

>member
-1 MALSWWF
+1 MALPWWL
-8 ATTACTAPPPGPR
+8 ATAACAPPPQAASFAGE
-21 SLTDALAFL
+21 LAFV
-30 FLSPCPQRALLGAA
+30 FLSPCPQRALLGSV
-44 DLVFLAA
+44 DLAFLAA
-51 CLALLARGRL
+51 SLVLLARRGL
-61 RRGGGSAAAAAPP
+61 RRRAGSSGAAGAGAAP
-74 EREVLLQKP
+74 EREALLPK
-83 DRPLSLPPPPFRYLV
+83 PPPPATPASFLHAA
-98 ALGASAVFAASS
+98 ALGASAVLAAASV
-110 AVLFALALLLLPTGT
+110 VLLALALLLLPSPPSP
-125 LWRAAEAAFLAVH
+125 WRAAEAAFLAAH
-138 AVAHGAAAWTVAAS
+138 AVAHGAAAWTVASS
-152 RREGAAVPDAHL
+152 RRGPGEAAAVHL
-164 RVFWLATALGA
+164 RAFWLATALGA
-175 ALFSASAAARGAAGS
+175 ALSSASAALRWAEGS
-190 LLFPDDVLA
+190 LLLPDDPLA
-199 FAGLLVSLPLA
+199 FAGLLLSLPLA
-210 YVAVTGFP
+210 YAAVAGLTG
-218 SHGTATGDAEPE
+218 HAAAGAAGAGDGAEPDDT
-230 HAAGGEEEA
+230 
-239 PASPYVAASFLS
+239 PVTPYAAASLLS
-251 RATFSWI
+251 RATFSWVNPL
-258 ISLIN
+258 ISRGH
-263 KVYAAESLTANDVPP
+263 AAGSLAAGDVPA
-278 VPPGLRAEEAHAQFM
+278 VCPGHRAEASFGRVMA
-293 SNWPASSPPSRHAVG
+293 NWPAPGSPQPVAA
-308 VALWRSFWPRLVL
+308 ALWLSFWPQLVV
-321 TAFLGLA
+321 TAALGLA
-328 RLAAM
+328 NIAAM

-347 RRGGTPWEGLRLVLI
+347 RRGGTPWEGLRLVL
-362 LLVGKAAQTLASHH
+362 LLVAGKAAQTLASHH

-396 YHKSLRLTAG
+396 YRKSPRLSAG

-421 VDAAIVSM
+421 VDTMMVSN
-429 AMHSL
+429 AMHGL

-454 LGPAVLM
+454 LGAAVLM
-461 TLAVIAAVT
+461 TLAVITAVT
-470 VIAAFANKLNVAY
+470 VITAIANKLNLSY
-483 QLKFLGV
+483 QLRFLGV
-490 RDSRVKAITEMLNH
+490 RDGRIKAITEMLNH
-504 MRVIKLQAWEDK
+504 MRVIKLQAWEET
-516 FGGKVRDIRRE
+516 FGGKVRELRRD
-527 ELGWLAKIM
+527 ELGWLRRIM
-536 LFMCAN
+536 LFVCAN
-542 TVVFSSGPLAMTL
+542 NVVFSSGPLAMTV
-555 LVFGTYIA
+555 LVFGVYLA
-563 SGGQLDAGK
+563 GGGELDAGK
-572 VFTATAFFR
+572 VFTATAFFG
-581 MLEGPMQN
+581 MLDGPMRN
-589 FPQTIVMSMQA
+589 FPQTIVTSMQA
-600 FVSLDRLNK
+600 FVSLGRLSK
-609 FLTDSEIDTTAVE
+609 FLSDAEIDSTAVE
-622 RVETDGAT
+622 RVGDGAGGG
-630 EDAVAVEVRGGVFAW
+630 AVAVAVQGGVFAW
-645 DVPESEEARGNN
+645 DVPAGEEKG
-657 GQAGNGIAENGQGNG
+657 GEAGME
-672 SELVTV
+672 TV
-678 LKGIDVEVR
+678 LKGIEMEVR
-687 RGDLT
+687 RGELA

-716 SGKVSIFG
+716 SGKVTIYG
-724 STAYVA
+724 STACVA

-753 RYSEIIRA
+753 RYSQVLRA

-771 EFGDKTEIGE
+771 EFGDQTEIGE

-816 DAHTGSTIFM
+816 DAHTGSTIFT

-847 LQNVDTIIVMKD
+847 LKNVDTVFVMKD
-859 GLIIQSGIYRELLA
+859 GLVIQSGIYHELLA
-873 SCPDFSELVAA
+873 SCSDFSALVDA
-884 HDKSMETTGEQGF
+884 HHSSMEMTGEQGY
-897 HVQDTESSQAPTG
+897 HVQNTGNSQAT
-910 SVDVPSVNSKSND
+910 KSTN
-923 ENGETVVGTTRN
+923 ENGKATAIAPS
-935 KEEGSS
+935 KEAGSS
-941 KLIQEEEKE
+941 KLIQDEEKE
-950 SGRVSWRVY
+950 TGRVSWRVY

-971 VVVILV
+971 ILLFLA

-1008 LGVYA
+1008 LGVYV
-1013 SIVVTTIILEMI
+1013 SIVAATIVFEMI
-1025 TTIIVTFLGLQSA
+1025 STLVVTFSGLQSA

-1072 QSKID
+1072 QTKID
-1077 TSLVFYVGFATSM
+1077 IALVFYVGFATSL
-1090 CISVVTS
+1090 CISVVTN

-1104 AWPSVVAVL
+1104 AWPSVIAVL

-1140 RAPVIDHFTET
+1140 GAPVIDHFTET
-1151 FSGAPTVRCFR
+1151 FLGAPTVRCFG

-1173 RINSNLRMSFNNYAA
+1173 RINSNLRMSFHNYAA
-1188 NEWLGFHLEL
+1188 SEWLGFRLEL
-1198 IGTLILSI
+1198 VGTLILSI

-1228 SYGLSLNSLVYYTIS
+1228 SYGLSLNSLVFFTIS
-1243 ISCMIENNM
+1243 ISCMIENDM
-1252 VAVER
+1252 IAVER
-1257 VHQYSTLPSEAAW
+1257 VNQYSTLPSEAAW

-1288 VKDLKVRY
+1288 IKDLKVRY
-1296 RQNTPLILKGITVNI
+1296 RMNTPLILKGITVSI
-1311 KSGEK
+1311 QSGEK

-1327 STLVQALFRIV
+1327 STLVQALFRLV
-1338 EPAEGH
+1338 EPAEGQ

-1350 DICTV
+1350 DICTL

-1388 SEAEIWQALE
+1388 SEDEIWQALE
-1398 RCQLKDIVASKPEKL
+1398 CCQLKDIVASKPEKL

-1464 IIREEFAECTVI
+1464 IIREEFVECTII

-1491 LVLDSGLVAE
+1491 LVLDAGMVKE
-1501 FDAPS
+1501 FDVPS

-1516 GMVEEYASRSS
+1516 AMVQEYASRSS
-1527 RSQETDG
+1527 SSTQAADG